1 MAEKFE
7 VVLEVGQK
15 KVFAGVLG
23 WPGWCRSGGDEAA
36 ALQALLDYAPRY
48 ARVIGSARLK
58 FQVPNEVSDFTVV
71 ERLEGNATTD
81 FGAPG
86 VVAQADAAP
95 FDEEQLKRSLAAFKA
110 CWRAFDGAIEAAR
123 GKELRKG
130 PRGGGRELEKI
141 IWHVIDSD
149 TGYLGAVAQQF
160 KRDEGTDYAHEFDR
174 IRAAM
179 AAALEAG
186 ARGEIPERGPRGGK
200 VWPLRYYVRRTA
212 WHVLDHTWEIEDRVE
227 G

>member
-1 MAEKFE
+1 MAERFE

-15 KVFAGVLG
+15 KVFAAVID

-36 ALQALLDYAPRY
+36 ALRALVDYAPRY
-48 ARVIGSARLK
+48 AQVIEAARLK
-58 FQVPNEVSDFTVV
+58 FRAPEGVDHLAVV
-71 ERLEGNATTD
+71 ERVEGNATTD

-86 VVAQADAAP
+86 VIARADEGP
-95 FDEEQLKRSLAAFKA
+95 FDEEQLRRSLAAFGA
-110 CWRAFDGAIEAAR
+110 CWRAFDGAIAAAR

-149 TGYLGAVAQQF
+149 TGYLGAIAQKF
-160 KRDEGTDYAHEFDR
+160 KRDEGTDYAHELDR
-174 IRAAM
+174 VRGAI

-200 VWPLRYYVRRTA
+200 VWPLRYYVRRAA
-212 WHVLDHTWEIEDRVE
+212 WHVLDHTWEIEDRVVE
-227 G
+227 